1 MHAMP
6 KTVYSLTHKLI
17 CRYVTVAL
25 AIAHYYWTRGNRE
38 VMPRFPVLHAIR
50 TTLRCVVLKHT
61 ALQSCNSEAGT
72 LPNHQCLEQQN
83 VSGQRAFSSV
93 IASAYIPK

>member
-1 MHAMP
+1 M
-6 KTVYSLTHKLI
+6 LL

-50 TTLRCVVLKHT
+50 TTLRCAVLCHT
-61 ALQSCNSEAGT
+61 VPQTCSK
-72 LPNHQCLEQQN
+72 
-83 VSGQRAFSSV
+83 AFFYTITARISSMC
-93 IASAYIPK
+93 